1 MPTEE
6 QTSQDLLHLGQE
18 VFDGDGNRLGKI
30 QARFERYV
38 LVERG
43 GLFGRTY
50 YVPRAVIGQSGNGV
64 LSLDMSEAEMR
75 KRGFHQV
82 PDDLYDEVPEQGV
95 PRVFSGV
102 PKFAKRPLSPA
113 QTGHYHY
120 GRRWPGINTDAAGSY
135 HREEVLPIPQK
146 LVESSEENR
155 RKA

>member
-6 QTSQDLLHLGQE
+6 QTSQDSLQLGQE

-43 GLFGRTY
+43 GLFGRAY
-50 YVPRAVIGQSGNGV
+50 YVPRAVIGQSGDGA

-82 PDDLYDEVPEQGV
+82 PDEHGERAIAVSRPFAGHARRRDPGESPPYTGWQAPYARYGERVSVGSPCWLDRPACTL
-95 PRVFSGV
+95 PR
-102 PKFAKRPLSPA
+102 
-113 QTGHYHY
+113 
-120 GRRWPGINTDAAGSY
+120 
-135 HREEVLPIPQK
+135 
-146 LVESSEENR
+146 
-155 RKA
+155 